1 MFGDRHSWPLTAA
14 LLVLLLAFSG
24 VSAMGAWAAGEPD
37 RAFGVHGKV
46 DLGSFMQARATALA
60 LDRRGRILVADQPDG
75 LAVRR
80 LTVDGRNDRG
90 FGTGGK
96 AVVFDRNVALAS
108 VVALDDQGRV
118 LVGGQRRTRAGGGIV
133 LARLTARGS
142 LDTTFGTG
150 GKVVLGA
157 PVASSGARLVKI
169 VVTPGGVLVLSS
181 NLILARLSPEGKVDE
196 SFGGHGYVTLP
207 ASSGSGEAGPSLSA
221 GGNFMVRTSAIDLL
235 GRPDGRV
242 LAISDR
248 DETDY
253 HSDSHYFVV
262 SQIGPTGRVERT
274 FAFGGATGRALLP
287 APDGGFA
294 LVGGEIYDESTDTSD
309 LLRVFAADGSPMRSF
324 GQRGTVGSA
333 RGFVGQGAL
342 FDGRGYVLA
351 TDGGLVRLDTL
362 GRRDRS
368 YGACGVTRIFPALT
382 VVAQG
387 PQRLIGLATPSL
399 SRFGGPATT
408 VVFALHA
415 RGASDPNS
423 RPVFGPQ
430 DPVID
435 DPNSDRLLLS
445 SLARG
450 HPIVLRG
457 ISTPQRA
464 RFTATV
470 TIVGRDYGLPRVLAR
485 SRLTTQPCRSQRAV
499 LQPSHLLGKTF
510 ASVRRALNRHG
521 QTPHLV
527 DISIRLTLR
536 NRAGTRTTIL
546 HDELSSA

>member
-1 MFGDRHSWPLTAA
+1 ML
-14 LLVLLLAFSG
+14 LLLAFSG
-24 VSAMGAWAAGEPD
+24 VSAVGAWAAGEPD

-46 DLGSFMQARATALA
+46 DLGSFVQVRATALA
-60 LDRRGRILVADQPDG
+60 LDRRGRIVVADEPDG

-80 LTVDGRNDRG
+80 LTVGGSNDRS
-90 FGTGGK
+90 FGAGGK
-96 AVVFDRNVALAS
+96 VVVFDRNVALAS

-118 LVGGQRRTRAGGGIV
+118 LVGGQRRRRAGGGIV
-133 LARLTARGS
+133 LARLSSRGS

-169 VVTPGGVLVLSS
+169 VVTPDGVLVLSS
-181 NLILARLSPEGKVDE
+181 NLILARLSPAGKVDD
-196 SFGGHGYVTLP
+196 SFGEHGYVTLP
-207 ASSGSGEAGPSLSA
+207 ASSGSGEAGPRLSA
-221 GGNFMVRTSAIDLL
+221 GGNFMVSTSAIDLL
-235 GRPDGRV
+235 GRPDRRV

-248 DETDY
+248 NETDY
-253 HSDSHYFVV
+253 HADGHYFVV

-274 FAFGGATGRALLP
+274 SEFGGGTGRALLP

-294 LVGGEIYDESTDTSD
+294 LVGGEGAGVSTDDTYD
-309 LLRVFAADGSPMRSF
+309 LLRVFGADGSPMRSF

-368 YGACGVTRIFPALT
+368 YGACGVTRISPALT

-399 SRFGGPATT
+399 SYIGGPQTT

-415 RGASDPNS
+415 HGASDPNS
-423 RPVFGPQ
+423 RPVFGPE
-430 DPVID
+430 DPVIE

-464 RFTATV
+464 TFTATV
-470 TIVGRDYGLPRVLAR
+470 TIVGHDYGLPRVLAR
-485 SRLTTQPCRSQRAV
+485 SRLTTQPCRSRRAV

-510 ASVRRALNRHG
+510 ASVRRALIH
-521 QTPHLV
+521 QTRRDQTAGRVH
-527 DISIRLTLR
+527 ISIRLTLR
-536 NRAGTRTTIL
+536 NRAGTLTTVL
-546 HDELSSA
+546 HDTLCARALCK

>member
-1 MFGDRHSWPLTAA
+1 VA

-37 RAFGVHGKV
+37 SAFGVHGKV

-60 LDRRGRILVADQPDG
+60 LDRRGRIVVADEPDG

-80 LTVDGRNDRG
+80 LTVDGRSDRG

-96 AVVFDRNVALAS
+96 VVVFDRNVALAS

-142 LDTTFGTG
+142 LDPTFGTG
-150 GKVVLGA
+150 GEVVLGA

-169 VVTPGGVLVLSS
+169 VVTPDGVLVLSS

-196 SFGGHGYVTLP
+196 SFGEHGYVTLP
-207 ASSGSGEAGPSLSA
+207 ASSGSGEAGPRLSA
-221 GGNFMVRTSAIDLL
+221 GGNFMVSTSAIDLL
-235 GRPDGRV
+235 GRPDRRI

-248 DETDY
+248 NETDY
-253 HSDSHYFVV
+253 HNDSHYFVV

-274 FAFGGATGRALLP
+274 SEFGGATGRALLP

-294 LVGGEIYDESTDTSD
+294 LVGGEVNGDEVSTDTSD
-309 LLRVFAADGSPMRSF
+309 LLRVFAADGTPMRSF

-368 YGACGVTRIFPALT
+368 FGACGVTRISPALT

-399 SRFGGPATT
+399 SRFDGPGST

-415 RGASDPNS
+415 HGASDPNS

-485 SRLTTQPCRSQRAV
+485 SRLTTQPCRSRRAV
-499 LQPSHLLGKTF
+499 LQPSHQLGKTF
-510 ASVRRALNRHG
+510 ASVRRALNRHHTTR
-521 QTPHLV
+521 QVH
-527 DISIRLTLR
+527 ISIRLTLR
-536 NRAGTRTTIL
+536 NRAGTLTTVL
-546 HDELSSA
+546 HDTLCARTLCK